1 MAAPARRGG
10 LYLLL
15 KREFTAAMGKGAV
28 LPSLPWLSVLKEN
41 SRPPMGKGAVLPSL
55 PWSPVF
61 FLSFFARDWRALA
74 PTQIHTKRE
83 FERTLR
89 DSEFVFAKTLGDRRA
104 KPAGAS

>member
-1 MAAPARRGG
+1 MEGHVYSDG
-10 LYLLL
+10 VLL
-15 KREFTAAMGKGAV
+15 AGWAV
-28 LPSLPWLSVLKEN
+28 PSLGLS
-41 SRPPMGKGAVLPSL
+41 
-55 PWSPVF
+55 VF